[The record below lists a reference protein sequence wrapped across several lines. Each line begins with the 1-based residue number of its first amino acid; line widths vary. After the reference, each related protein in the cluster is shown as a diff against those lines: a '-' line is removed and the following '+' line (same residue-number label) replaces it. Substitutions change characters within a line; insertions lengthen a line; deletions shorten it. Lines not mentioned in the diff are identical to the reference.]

1 MKKTII
7 ALALLL
13 GVCQVGFG
21 QTVEAL
27 FGKYKNEKHAEYV
40 NLTPF
45 LFGVAKLFVPS
56 DEGGNMVKRIRSVCV
71 LDMGDCSSSIKERFA
86 REVKQCRFKEYEEL
100 MRATE
105 DGEQVRVLL
114 KQKKEVIRDLLVL
127 VTGDD
132 CTMVH
137 IKGKIRKSDLN
148 DLISEHTPKKK
159 KHER

>member
-45 LFGVAKLFVPS
+45 LIWCCEYFCA
-56 DEGGNMVKRIRSVCV
+56 
-71 LDMGDCSSSIKERFA
+71 ER
-86 REVKQCRFKEYEEL
+86 
-100 MRATE
+100 
-105 DGEQVRVLL
+105 
-114 KQKKEVIRDLLVL
+114 
-127 VTGDD
+127 
-132 CTMVH
+132 
-137 IKGKIRKSDLN
+137 
-148 DLISEHTPKKK
+148 
-159 KHER
+159 